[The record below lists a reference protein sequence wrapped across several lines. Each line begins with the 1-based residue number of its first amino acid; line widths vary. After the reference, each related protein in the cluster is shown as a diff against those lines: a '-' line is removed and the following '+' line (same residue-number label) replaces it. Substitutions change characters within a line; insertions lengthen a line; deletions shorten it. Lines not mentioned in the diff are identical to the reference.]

1 MWQLFKAI
9 FLLAALASMGLVAY
23 AYLGPIFFPT
33 DFVPPL
39 SEVSEPVILD
49 GQ

>member
-1 MWQLFKAI
+1 MWRLFKAI

-23 AYLGPIFFPT
+23 AYLGPVFFPG
-33 DFVPPL
+33 DFAPPL
-39 SEVSEPVILD
+39 SDVSQPVVLD